1 MTKIFDFW
9 YNWCTKMSLFCHNN
23 SARFLFFVAMFNVT
37 LFYFEL
43 FSFSRF
49 WTGGECGCGC
59 VDSSN
64 TIAISS
70 GGPNIGPSNSNK
82 TAHTKVATSGGHAN
96 TQAPSKRASSGADG
110 DYQLVQHEVLYSLSA
125 EYEVCSFTHFFFH
138 FIHLRFDFPAQWLFV
153 CAALIRIK
161 NHDGFS

>member
-1 MTKIFDFW
+1 MLI
-9 YNWCTKMSLFCHNN
+9 S
-23 SARFLFFVAMFNVT
+23 FFAA
-37 LFYFEL
+37 
-43 FSFSRF
+43 
-49 WTGGECGCGC
+49 GGECGCGC

-70 GGPNIGPSNSNK
+70 GGPAIGPSNSNK

-125 EYEVCSFTHFFFH
+125 EYEVSISNNKYSTFYIQIDDSH
-138 FIHLRFDFPAQWLFV
+138 
-153 CAALIRIK
+153 K
-161 NHDGFS
+161 NEC

>member
-1 MTKIFDFW
+1 M
-9 YNWCTKMSLFCHNN
+9 Y
-23 SARFLFFVAMFNVT
+23 
-37 LFYFEL
+37 LFYFIL
-43 FSFSRF
+43 
-49 WTGGECGCGC
+49 TGGECGCGC

-70 GGPNIGPSNSNK
+70 GGPVIGPSNSNK

-125 EYEVCSFTHFFFH
+125 EYEVSFFLHYSIVSNKIGLYQYQNSE
-138 FIHLRFDFPAQWLFV
+138 FI
-153 CAALIRIK
+153 
-161 NHDGFS
+161 

>member
-1 MTKIFDFW
+1 
-9 YNWCTKMSLFCHNN
+9 MSLIVLTT
-23 SARFLFFVAMFNVT
+23 SVAIFLFIYSIVSNFFR
-37 LFYFEL
+37 LL
-43 FSFSRF
+43 FSFVL
-49 WTGGECGCGC
+49 TGGECGCGC

-70 GGPNIGPSNSNK
+70 GGPAIGPSNSNK

-125 EYEVCSFTHFFFH
+125 EYEVS
-138 FIHLRFDFPAQWLFV
+138 IISVPHLSKT
-153 CAALIRIK
+153 I
-161 NHDGFS
+161 

>member
-1 MTKIFDFW
+1 MCANVSCFFPSL
-9 YNWCTKMSLFCHNN
+9 SLFMC
-23 SARFLFFVAMFNVT
+23 S
-37 LFYFEL
+37 
-43 FSFSRF
+43 
-49 WTGGECGCGC
+49 TGGECGCGC

-70 GGPNIGPSNSNK
+70 GGPVIGPSNGNK

-125 EYEVCSFTHFFFH
+125 EYEVSVQLHLLNGSFET
-138 FIHLRFDFPAQWLFV
+138 D
-153 CAALIRIK
+153 
-161 NHDGFS
+161 N